1 MKEKFKLTKLERHWV
16 LYDIGNSAFILL
28 VSTLIPIY
36 FNVLSSSAGL
46 SESDYLAYWGYAGS
60 VATII
65 VAVLAPICGTLA
77 DRRGFKKPLFML
89 CLLLGAIGCAA
100 LGGAW
105 GWLSFLIIFV
115 VAKAGYSTSLVFYD
129 AMLPEVTTN
138 ERMDNVSSLGY
149 AYGYIGSVIP
159 FIVCLVVVLGY
170 EAIGISQVTA
180 LIIAFIITAVWWLVC
195 SVPLLRS
202 YEQTAYRENI
212 GNPVVDTF
220 RQLGHTFREV
230 RQQKHIFVYLL
241 AFFFFIDGVYTI
253 IDMATA
259 YGTALGLD
267 TTGLLLA
274 LLLTQFVAFPCAII
288 FGRLSAKYDTALLIK
303 VSIAAYTGITL
314 FAVFLSTQWQFW
326 MLAVLV
332 GMFQGG
338 IQALSRS
345 YLGKIIPAER
355 SGEYFG
361 LMDICGKG
369 ASFVGTTVVAVVSQA
384 TAGLTFNLFGLPIE
398 NEGIAVGT
406 LVVLFAIGFVLFC
419 KADKLNKA
427 RAAE

>member
-1 MKEKFKLTKLERHWV
+1 MKEKFKLTKLEKHWV

-46 SESDYLAYWGYAGS
+46 NESDYLAYWGYAGS

-115 VAKAGYSTSLVFYD
+115 VAKVGYSTSLVFYD

-149 AYGYIGSVIP
+149 AFGYIGSVIP

-180 LIIAFIITAVWWLVC
+180 LIIAFVITAVWWLVC

-230 RQQKHIFVYLL
+230 RRQKHIFVYLL

-384 TAGLTFNLFGLPIE
+384 TAGMTFRLFGLPIE

-427 RAAE
+427 RTAG